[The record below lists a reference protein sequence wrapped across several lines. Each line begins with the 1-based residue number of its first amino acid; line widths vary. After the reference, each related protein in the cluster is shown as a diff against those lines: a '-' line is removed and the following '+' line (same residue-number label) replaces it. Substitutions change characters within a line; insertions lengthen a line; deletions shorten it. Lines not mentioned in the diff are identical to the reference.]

1 MDFLKRLRGAPAA
14 PAAAPAHSGTP
25 NPAAGTTPAS
35 TTTPAPAV
43 HDDRSLR
50 VFTMGPSQEARW
62 THDLLASK
70 GIEFQEIDASADA
83 TLLSWIRQQTGSPEF
98 PQVFIGRNLLGDLG
112 LLRKLDLEGNL
123 DRVLAGLPIVEIASE
138 EEDLRGNS
146 FETVR
151 ARLRRGDVLSLT
163 TPEGETF
170 DTWAEI
176 YANPPM
182 VYHRGEPRPI
192 DTLDEVVH
200 EIVAL
205 LADSGTDASWGDGD

>member
-1 MDFLKRLRGAPAA
+1 
-14 PAAAPAHSGTP
+14 
-25 NPAAGTTPAS
+25 
-35 TTTPAPAV
+35 
-43 HDDRSLR
+43 
-50 VFTMGPSQEARW
+50 MGPSQEARW
-62 THDLLASK
+62 THELLASK
-70 GIEFQEIDASADA
+70 GIEFQEIDASSDA

-98 PQVFIGRNLLGDLG
+98 PQVFLGRNLLGDLG

-146 FETVR
+146 LETVR

-182 VYHRGEPRPI
+182 VYHRGEPQPI
-192 DTLDEVVH
+192 DALDEVVH

-205 LADSGTDASWGDGD
+205 LADSRTDAAWGDGD